1 MSSGFK
7 TYYNVKYL
15 FSYST
20 QQQQQSGMFQGN
32 LPSYNNSTISFARSF
47 AQFPPNRPSNQELS
61 TTVELNTIDMS
72 LDALYIHELHH
83 MEVSAFFV
91 GKVTVVCDPSHFQ
104 PNRS

>member
-1 MSSGFK
+1 MFDVEANFRCIMDPQI
-7 TYYNVKYL
+7 YNVKYL

-83 MEVSAFFV
+83 MEVSASSNCV
-91 GKVTVVCDPSHFQ
+91 PMM
-104 PNRS
+104 